1 MKAKNSLGDMV
12 WVAAGGAIGASL
24 RYGTGQFL
32 DSITNSDQAIILT
45 HAAFENIL
53 GSFAI
58 GIVYTILLNRTGKNH
73 PLSLFLLTGV
83 IGSYTT
89 YSGFMV
95 ENLLLLQSDLM
106 LFAGYISFQIGTG
119 IAAAIAGIKLGNLLI
134 HYLQKSK

>member
-1 MKAKNSLGDMV
+1 MKAKDSLSDMV

-32 DSITNSDQAIILT
+32 DSITNYDQAIILT
-45 HAAFENIL
+45 HAAYENIL

-73 PLSLFLLTGV
+73 PLCLFLLTGV

-89 YSGFMV
+89 YSGFMA
-95 ENLLLLQSDLM
+95 ENLLLLQSDPM
-106 LFAGYISFQIGTG
+106 LFAGYFSFQIGTG
-119 IAAAIAGIKLGNLLI
+119 VFAALAGIKMAKLWI
-134 HYLQKSK
+134 HYLKKR